1 MKDLVG
7 ATDWKPDEVLRALR
21 GIDGHREW
29 KFRYELLT
37 SSGIKI
43 RELDNVLGGTIAND
57 FTAEIKRT
65 AKFTILDDGSINYL
79 SQRIRPW
86 AGIMMPDGTFMEWP
100 MGVFLLTSPKRSVDI
115 SGTVVRDVEAYDQ
128 TMVLIDDVVT
138 ARYYV
143 GPNVEYTA
151 AISELLANTQ
161 GIIGYSIVSSTTRT
175 VAALEWEPGTS
186 KSQIIND
193 LLAAI
198 NYEGLWFDSN
208 GTARAA
214 PYVSPAD
221 REAEFTYQTDD
232 VSTILP
238 DAEVD
243 VDYYKVPNRWVL
255 IVSNPDQP
263 PLRAEIVNNDPFS
276 PTSTINRGRVVTRVI
291 PDATAPNQ
299 GVLNDIAQRY
309 RDEDGQLF
317 ETVAFKS
324 GLMPIH
330 ENGDVFDFAY
340 FDLNVAGRFLELSWS
355 VELIQGSEMTHTL
368 RRTIS
373 VLSGFG
379 VGPFGLMPFGG

>member
-1 MKDLVG
+1 MKSLVG

-37 SSGIKI
+37 SGGVRI
-43 RELDNVLGGTIAND
+43 RDLDNVLGGSIAND
-57 FTAEIKRT
+57 YTAEIKRT
-65 AKFTILDDGSINYL
+65 AKFLIQDDNSINYL

-86 AGIMMPDGTFMEWP
+86 AGIAMPDGTFMEWP

-115 SGTVVRDVEAYDQ
+115 AGVVVRDVEAYDQ
-128 TMVLIDDVVT
+128 QMVLIDDVVT

-151 AISELLANTQ
+151 AVSELLANTP
-161 GIIGYSIVSSTTRT
+161 GISGYSIISSNTRT
-175 VAALEWEPGTS
+175 PAALEWEPGTS
-186 KSQIIND
+186 KSQIIGD

-214 PYVSPAD
+214 PYISPAD
-221 REAEFTYQTDD
+221 RDAEFTYQTDD

-243 VDYYKVPNRWVL
+243 VDYYRVPNRWVL

-263 PLRAEIVNNDPFS
+263 PLRAEITNSSPFS

-291 PDATAPNQ
+291 TDANAPNQ
-299 GVLNDIAQRY
+299 AVLNDIAERY

-317 ETVAFKS
+317 ETVSFKS

-330 ENGDVFDFAY
+330 ENGDVVDFAY
-340 FDLNVAGRFLELSWS
+340 FDLNVAGRFLELGWS
-355 VELIQGSEMTHTL
+355 LELVQGAEMEHKL

>member
-7 ATDWKPDEVLRALR
+7 VTDWTPDEVLRALR
-21 GIDGHREW
+21 GVDGHREW

-37 SSGIKI
+37 AGGIKI
-43 RELDNVLGGTIAND
+43 RDLDNVLGGSIAND
-57 FTAEIKRT
+57 YTAEIKRT
-65 AKFTILDDGSINYL
+65 AKFTILDDSSINYL

-86 AGIMMPDGTFMEWP
+86 AGILMPDGSFMEWP
-100 MGVFLLTSPKRSVDI
+100 MGVFLLTSPKRNVDI
-115 SGTVVRDVEAYDQ
+115 AGTVVRDVEAYDQ
-128 TMVLIDDVVT
+128 TMVLIDDVVS

-151 AISELLANTQ
+151 AVSELLANTV
-161 GIIGYSIVSSTTRT
+161 GISGYSIVSSTTRT
-175 VAALEWEPGTS
+175 ISAIEWEPGTS

-193 LLAAI
+193 LLSAI

-255 IVSNPDQP
+255 IVSSPDQP
-263 PLRAEIVNNDPFS
+263 PLRAEIVNNNPFS
-276 PTSTINRGRVVTRVI
+276 PTSTINRGRIVTRVI
-291 PDATAPNQ
+291 TDATAPNQ
-299 GVLNDIAQRY
+299 GVLNSIAERY

-317 ETVAFKS
+317 ETVQFKS

-330 ENGDVFDFAY
+330 ENGDVYDFAY